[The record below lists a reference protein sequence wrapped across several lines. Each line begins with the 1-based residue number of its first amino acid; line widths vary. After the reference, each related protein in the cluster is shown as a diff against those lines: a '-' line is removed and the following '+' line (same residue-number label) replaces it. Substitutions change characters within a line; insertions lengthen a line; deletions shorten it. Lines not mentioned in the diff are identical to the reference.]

1 MLFQLSTGNVGL
13 MWLDPN
19 SVQSVFISRFLISL
33 RRTQSEPS
41 LAASH
46 VSSLRFQV
54 PSMAKTAGVGLAA
67 CEMGQSLDLDFNEH
81 DDLGD
86 EEGVSEVVR

>member
-1 MLFQLSTGNVGL
+1 M
-13 MWLDPN
+13 
-19 SVQSVFISRFLISL
+19 QSVFISRFLISL
-33 RRTQSEPS
+33 RQTQAEPS
-41 LAASH
+41 LASH

-86 EEGVSEVVR
+86 EEGVGEVVR